1 MENRIAVYHRLYVL
15 CMAGM
20 LPGLLLSIFLYIRLD
35 MYEVFGYFRRKW
47 CAGRKCVR
55 KSKRKVS
62 FLLVFVTAFVLW
74 TGLGLMAHGE
84 EEPTEE
90 QKEEQE
96 SEEPQ
101 EEEGKTE
108 EEPQQTFTPKQD
120 SAYDRYTPLVEPLYA
135 AGILEQDFSQE
146 QPVELDS
153 YDWYAL
159 LTGLDELAAP
169 FQGMDG
175 NSHYAQDM
183 VEQLLA
189 EHFDVEVEQLRK
201 ESEGYS
207 EEFGTYIEPEEVE
220 DSAVPGRIS
229 GAQEKDGTLVLVVD
243 LYSPQGKVYNTS
255 VLTIQLQQA
264 ESEKEENENIL
275 SSLEGWKYLSNTV
288 IYHSDQK

>member
-1 MENRIAVYHRLYVL
+1 MRRNLILF
-15 CMAGM
+15 
-20 LPGLLLSIFLYIRLD
+20 LLLAAVALGGCDSRTTQP
-35 MYEVFGYFRRKW
+35 VQQP
-47 CAGRKCVR
+47 
-55 KSKRKVS
+55 VS
-62 FLLVFVTAFVLW
+62 AEQSEQEQTENLPQTPAQDEKEEPEEEEQPEEK
-74 TGLGLMAHGE
+74 E
-84 EEPTEE
+84 EEPEKE
-90 QKEEQE
+90 QPEEEQE
-96 SEEPQ
+96 SEEQAQ
-101 EEEGKTE
+101 EESKSE
-108 EEPQQTFTPKQD
+108 EDEKKTFTPKQE

-153 YDWYAL
+153 YDWYVL
-159 LTGLDELAAP
+159 LTGLDEQAVP

-183 VEQLLA
+183 VEQLLT
-189 EHFDVEVEQLRK
+189 EHFDVEVEKLRK

-264 ESEKEENENIL
+264 KSEKEENENIL

>member
-1 MENRIAVYHRLYVL
+1 MRRNLILF
-15 CMAGM
+15 
-20 LPGLLLSIFLYIRLD
+20 LLLAAVALGGCDSRTTQP
-35 MYEVFGYFRRKW
+35 VQQP
-47 CAGRKCVR
+47 
-55 KSKRKVS
+55 VS
-62 FLLVFVTAFVLW
+62 AEQSEQEQTENPPQTPAQD
-74 TGLGLMAHGE
+74 E
-84 EEPTEE
+84 KEEPEAEE
-90 QKEEQE
+90 QPEEKKEEPEKEQPEEEQE
-96 SEEPQ
+96 SEEQTQ
-101 EEEGKTE
+101 EESQSE
-108 EEPQQTFTPKQD
+108 EEQQETFTPKQD

-183 VEQLLA
+183 VEQLLT

>member
-1 MENRIAVYHRLYVL
+1 MQQPVSAEQSEQEQTEN
-15 CMAGM
+15 
-20 LPGLLLSIFLYIRLD
+20 LPQTPAQD
-35 MYEVFGYFRRKW
+35 EKEEPEEEEQPEE
-47 CAGRKCVR
+47 K
-55 KSKRKVS
+55 
-62 FLLVFVTAFVLW
+62 
-74 TGLGLMAHGE
+74 E
-84 EEPTEE
+84 EEPEKE
-90 QKEEQE
+90 QPEEEQE
-96 SEEPQ
+96 SEEQAQ
-101 EEEGKTE
+101 EESKSE
-108 EEPQQTFTPKQD
+108 EDEKKTFTPKQD
-120 SAYDRYTPLVEPLYA
+120 PAYDLYTPLVEPLYA

-153 YDWYAL
+153 YDWYNL

-183 VEQLLA
+183 VEQLLT

>member
-1 MENRIAVYHRLYVL
+1 MRRNLI
-15 CMAGM
+15 
-20 LPGLLLSIFLYIRLD
+20 LLLLLAAVALGGCDSRTAQQ
-35 MYEVFGYFRRKW
+35 VQQP
-47 CAGRKCVR
+47 
-55 KSKRKVS
+55 VS
-62 FLLVFVTAFVLW
+62 AEQNEQEQTENPPQTPAQD
-74 TGLGLMAHGE
+74 E
-84 EEPTEE
+84 QEEPEKE
-90 QKEEQE
+90 QPEEEQE
-96 SEEPQ
+96 SEEQAQ
-101 EEEGKTE
+101 EESKSE
-108 EEPQQTFTPKQD
+108 EDEKKTFTPKQE
-120 SAYDRYTPLVEPLYA
+120 SAYDRYTPLYA

-153 YDWYAL
+153 YDWYVL
-159 LTGLDELAAP
+159 LTGLDEQAAP

-183 VEQLLA
+183 VEQLLT

-255 VLTIQLQQA
+255 VLTIRLQQA
-264 ESEKEENENIL
+264 ESEKEEKENENIL

>member
-1 MENRIAVYHRLYVL
+1 MRRNLILF
-15 CMAGM
+15 
-20 LPGLLLSIFLYIRLD
+20 LLLAAVALGGCDSRTTQP
-35 MYEVFGYFRRKW
+35 VQQP
-47 CAGRKCVR
+47 
-55 KSKRKVS
+55 VS
-62 FLLVFVTAFVLW
+62 AEQSEQEQTENPPQTPAQD
-74 TGLGLMAHGE
+74 E
-84 EEPTEE
+84 KEEPEAEE
-90 QKEEQE
+90 QPEEKKEEPEKEQPEEEQE
-96 SEEPQ
+96 SEEQAQ
-101 EEEGKTE
+101 EESKSE
-108 EEPQQTFTPKQD
+108 EDEKKTFTPKQD
-120 SAYDRYTPLVEPLYA
+120 PAYDRYTPLVEPLYA

-183 VEQLLA
+183 VEQLLT

>member
-1 MENRIAVYHRLYVL
+1 MRRNLILF
-15 CMAGM
+15 
-20 LPGLLLSIFLYIRLD
+20 LLLAAVALGGCDSRTTQP
-35 MYEVFGYFRRKW
+35 VQQP
-47 CAGRKCVR
+47 
-55 KSKRKVS
+55 VS
-62 FLLVFVTAFVLW
+62 AEQSEQEQTENPPQTPAQD
-74 TGLGLMAHGE
+74 E
-84 EEPTEE
+84 KEEPEAEE
-90 QKEEQE
+90 QPEGKKEEPEKEQPEEEQE
-96 SEEPQ
+96 SEEQTQ
-101 EEEGKTE
+101 EESQSE
-108 EEPQQTFTPKQD
+108 EEQQETFTPKQD

-183 VEQLLA
+183 VEQLLT

>member
-1 MENRIAVYHRLYVL
+1 MQQKFV
-15 CMAGM
+15 
-20 LPGLLLSIFLYIRLD
+20 LLLLLAAVALGGCDSRTAQQ
-35 MYEVFGYFRRKW
+35 VQQP
-47 CAGRKCVR
+47 
-55 KSKRKVS
+55 VS
-62 FLLVFVTAFVLW
+62 AEQNEQEQTENPPQTPAQD
-74 TGLGLMAHGE
+74 E
-84 EEPTEE
+84 KEEPEAEE
-90 QKEEQE
+90 QPEEKKEEPEKEQPEEEQE
-96 SEEPQ
+96 SEEQTQ
-101 EEEGKTE
+101 EESQSE
-108 EEPQQTFTPKQD
+108 EEQQETFTPKQD

-183 VEQLLA
+183 VEQLLT

>member
-1 MENRIAVYHRLYVL
+1 MRRNLILF
-15 CMAGM
+15 
-20 LPGLLLSIFLYIRLD
+20 LLLAAVALGGCDSRTTQP
-35 MYEVFGYFRRKW
+35 VQQP
-47 CAGRKCVR
+47 
-55 KSKRKVS
+55 VS
-62 FLLVFVTAFVLW
+62 AEQSEQEQTENPPQTPAQD
-74 TGLGLMAHGE
+74 E
-84 EEPTEE
+84 KEEPEAEE
-90 QKEEQE
+90 QPEEKKEEPEKEQPEEEQE
-96 SEEPQ
+96 SEEQTQ
-101 EEEGKTE
+101 EESQSE
-108 EEPQQTFTPKQD
+108 EEQQETFTPKQD

-159 LTGLDELAAP
+159 LTGLDEQAAP

-175 NSHYAQDM
+175 NSHYAQDT
-183 VEQLLA
+183 VEQLLT
-189 EHFDVEVEQLRK
+189 EHFDVEVEKLRK